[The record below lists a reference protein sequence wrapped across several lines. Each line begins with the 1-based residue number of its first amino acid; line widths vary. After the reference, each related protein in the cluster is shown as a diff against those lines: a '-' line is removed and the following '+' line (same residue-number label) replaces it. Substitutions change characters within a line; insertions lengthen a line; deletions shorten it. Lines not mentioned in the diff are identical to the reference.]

1 MSGTTWPRRE
11 LNMKALSI
19 RQPWAWLIAHGYKD
33 VENRTW
39 KTNFRGEF
47 LIHAGEKF
55 DKEGYSWVMI
65 SANDEKFDIDPLITL
80 PPPYNFERGGIVGRA
95 EIIDCVTEHDSPW
108 FSGAYGFVVR
118 NAEPLEFRPYKG
130 RLGFFKV
137 EGI

>member
-1 MSGTTWPRRE
+1 
-11 LNMKALSI
+11 MKALSI

-47 LIHAGEKF
+47 LIHAGKRF
-55 DKEGYSWVMI
+55 DEDGYMHVLRALHRGIYDFSLLT
-65 SANDEKFDIDPLITL
+65 DL
-80 PPPYNFERGGIVGRA
+80 PNPHQFQSGGIVGRA
-95 EIIDCVTEHDSPW
+95 EIIDCVTEYDSPW

-118 NAEPLEFRPYKG
+118 NAKPLDFRPYKG